1 VLQLLTLLLLTVQQ
15 LTLACLHTQVRM
27 LAAAKPL
34 ADSIGASFKRR
45 AQGKAFDPDVV
56 ARKAYAAVWPA
67 QARLQR
73 DFHVFGGEFLMQQAS
88 HCSVL
93 FVVVQCM
100 KYLLVVAACCERH
113 WRYSRPLIAS
123 E

>member
-1 VLQLLTLLLLTVQQ
+1 
-15 LTLACLHTQVRM
+15 M

-34 ADSIGASFKRR
+34 TDSIGASFSRR

-88 HCSVL
+88 HCSVI
-93 FVVVQCM
+93 VVHFL
-100 KYLLVVAACCERH
+100 KYLLIVAACCERH
-113 WRYSRPLIAS
+113 SRYSLLNALK
-123 E
+123 